1 LGCGGFGKVYR
12 AQHNLDQAEYA
23 IKEIVISASEL
34 SRLVDSGKIETVL
47 SEVRAMAKLDHHH
60 LVRYFHC
67 WIETRD
73 PKDTDDEE
81 QVFPSFPIFHYSTD
95 TQD

>member
-1 LGCGGFGKVYR
+1 MAELGTGGFGKVYR

-23 IKEIVISASEL
+23 VKEIVISASEL
-34 SRLVDSGKIETVL
+34 LRLKESGKIETVL

-67 WIETRD
+67 WLEKREPRD
-73 PKDTDDEE
+73 SDDEE
-81 QVFPSFPIFHYSTD
+81 QVSKAF
-95 TQD
+95 